1 MNDPDSEY
9 DINTL
14 IQEAQVRWLRPVEIQ
29 FILLNHDGIYPF
41 TEVVPQNP
49 QSGSLFLI
57 NKNVTKSFRKDGHN
71 WKKKRSGRTVAEG
84 HERLKVGGVEVL
96 SCYYAQGA
104 ENPNLRRR
112 IYWMLDQ
119 AYHHIVLVHHRVY
132 TDINEGRRSAESSS
146 TLNFP
151 SASNPGFQI
160 APNQAAASA
169 VSESYGTYLD
179 PSPFGSGSMD
189 LIPDLLDE
197 KMFEEWDSPEDIC
210 SLMDAD
216 EGILAEQRIV
226 ENLNEKSTDTEI
238 LLQKN
243 MSDLDELLAAQ
254 LGPDYG
260 ENVVHSCEI
269 EKPQSTLERDKYTTN
284 PYKHNEEYSYQL
296 QDPSYQLQDPS
307 GNNTQNRNVD
317 IPIFGEASNFYPV
330 ASTQESS
337 LLFAVDNSTN
347 FSYSYGLN
355 TLEADPNSYNT
366 LFDAETQL
374 APIEVVSRLTVAQSQ
389 KFSIQEISPEWGYA
403 AECSKVIITGLFHCN
418 SSEHSWKCMFGD
430 VEVPVEIVQ
439 EGVFRRQTPPQS
451 PGKVTFIQEG
461 VLRCYTPPKSP
472 GKVTLCITTGNRE
485 ACSEIREFEYRT
497 TPTASIRNNNL
508 PKTDG
513 MKSAE
518 ELQLLIRFVQMLLC
532 GSSIN
537 KEDGITSGT
546 NALEKLI
553 ADEYL
558 WENLKHAVLV
568 GSESESRIMD
578 SLLQELLKEKL
589 PQWLHSRFKEKQS
602 PGSTSLKKEQEIIHV
617 VAGLGF
623 EWALN
628 LILSSGIGIN
638 FRDTNGWTALHHAA
652 YFGREEMVVALIVAG
667 ASAGAVT
674 DPTSEDPV
682 GKTPGS
688 IAISR
693 GHKGVAGY
701 LSELALTSHLQSL
714 TLEENDLT
722 KGRSDVEAEI
732 KVESLSIDCTDDH
745 HSLRQSLAAV
755 RNAALA
761 AARIQNAFRAHS
773 FRQRR
778 QKEDLVSVFDEFGIT
793 AADIPALSATSKM
806 GFPKLRDRVLQNAAV
821 VIQKKYRGW
830 SGQRTFLELK
840 RKIILIQAHVRG
852 HQVRRKLFRWAV
864 GILEKVLL
872 RWRRKRVG
880 LRGLR
885 QETELADASDDEDII
900 KVFRKKKVDVTVER
914 AVSWVVSMAH
924 SPGARGQYGRL
935 LESYRQQV
943 KAESCTETSSASR
956 DESDS
961 METNNNDDFFRFPL

>member
-57 NKNVTKSFRKDGHN
+57 NKNVTKYFRKDGHN

-119 AYHHIVLVHHRVY
+119 TYHHIVLVHHRVY

-151 SASNPGFQI
+151 SSSNPGFQI

-197 KMFEEWDSPEDIC
+197 KLFEEWDSPEDIC

-238 LLQKN
+238 LLQQN
-243 MSDLDELLAAQ
+243 MSDMDELLAAQ

-269 EKPQSTLERDKYTTN
+269 EKPQSTSERDKYTTD
-284 PYKHNEEYSYQL
+284 PYKHNEEY
-296 QDPSYQLQDPS
+296 SYQLQDPS

-317 IPIFGEASNFYPV
+317 IPIFGEAPNFYPI

-347 FSYSYGLN
+347 FTYSYGLN
-355 TLEADPNSYNT
+355 TLEADPNCYST

-374 APIEVVSRLTVAQSQ
+374 APIEAVSRLTVAQSQ

-430 VEVPVEIVQ
+430 TEVPVEIVQ
-439 EGVFRRQTPPQS
+439 EGVLRRQTPGQVSLIQEGVLRCHTPPQS
-451 PGKVTFIQEG
+451 PGKV
-461 VLRCYTPPKSP
+461 S
-472 GKVTLCITTGNRE
+472 LCITVGNRE
-485 ACSEIREFEYRT
+485 ACSEIREFEFRT
-497 TPTASIRNNNL
+497 TPTTCIQNNNL

-513 MKSAE
+513 MRSAE
-518 ELQLLIRFVQMLLC
+518 ELQLLIRFVQTLLC
-532 GSSIN
+532 YPSMN

-546 NALEKLI
+546 NASKKLN
-553 ADEYL
+553 ADENL
-558 WENLKHAVLV
+558 WENLKHVVLV
-568 GSESESRIMD
+568 GSETESRILD

-589 PQWLHSRFKEKQS
+589 PQWLHSKFKEGET
-602 PGSTSLKKEQEIIHV
+602 PGSANLKKDQEIIHV

-628 LILSSGIGIN
+628 LILRSGIGIN
-638 FRDTNGWTALHHAA
+638 FRDTNGWTALHYAA

-674 DPTSEDPV
+674 DPTPEDPV
-682 GKTPGS
+682 GQTPGS

-714 TLEENDLT
+714 TLEESDNS
-722 KGRSDVEAEI
+722 KGLSAAVAEI
-732 KVESLSIDCTDDH
+732 EAESLSNGILDCTDDQR
-745 HSLRQSLAAV
+745 SLKQSLEAV
-755 RNAALA
+755 RNAAMA

-773 FRQRR
+773 FRKRK
-778 QKEDLVSVFDEFGIT
+778 QKEDLVSVCHEFGIT

-806 GFPKLRDRVLQNAAV
+806 AFPKLRDQVLQNAAV
-821 VIQKKYRGW
+821 IIQKKYRGW
-830 SGQRTFLELK
+830 SRHRTFLELK

-885 QETELADASDDEDII
+885 QETELADVSDDEDIL
-900 KVFRKKKVDVTVER
+900 KVFRKKKVDVTVEK

-924 SPGARGQYGRL
+924 SPGARGQYRRL

-956 DESDS
+956 EDSDS

>member
-1 MNDPDSEY
+1 MNDPDREY
-9 DINTL
+9 DIDTL
-14 IQEAQVRWLRPVEIQ
+14 IQEARVRWLKPVEIQ

-112 IYWMLDQ
+112 IYWMLDA
-119 AYHHIVLVHHRVY
+119 AYDHIVLVHHRVY
-132 TDINEGRRSAESSS
+132 TDINEGRRNTEASS
-146 TLNFP
+146 TLNLT
-151 SASNPGFQI
+151 STSNPGFQTASI
-160 APNQAAASA
+160 QAAASA
-169 VSESYGTYLD
+169 VSESYGTYQN

-189 LIPDLLDE
+189 VIPDLIDDNNL
-197 KMFEEWDSPEDIC
+197 FGVWDSPEDIC
-210 SLMDAD
+210 SLMDA
-216 EGILAEQRIV
+216 ESIRAEQRMLDD
-226 ENLNEKSTDTEI
+226 LNGKSTDTDI
-238 LLQKN
+238 LLFDQ
-243 MSDLDELLAAQ
+243 DELLAVQPAAE
-254 LGPDYG
+254 YR
-260 ENVVHSCEI
+260 ENVGHSCEI
-269 EKPQSTLERDKYTTN
+269 EKPQSSLERDKYSTD
-284 PYKHNEEYSYQL
+284 PHKHNEEYSYQW
-296 QDPSYQLQDPS
+296 QDPS
-307 GNNTQNRNVD
+307 GNNTQNRNID
-317 IPIFGEASNFYPV
+317 IPIFGDTSNFHPI

-337 LLFAVDNSTN
+337 LLYAV
-347 FSYSYGLN
+347 
-355 TLEADPNSYNT
+355 
-366 LFDAETQL
+366 ETQL
-374 APIEVVSRLTVAQSQ
+374 APVEVISRLTVAQCQ

-403 AECSKVIITGLFHCN
+403 SECSKVIITGLFHCN
-418 SSEHSWKCMFGD
+418 SSAHSWKCMFGD

-451 PGKVTFIQEG
+451 PGQVTFIQEG

-485 ACSEIREFEYRT
+485 ACSQIREFEYCT

-532 GSSIN
+532 DSST
-537 KEDGITSGT
+537 KKKDGITSGT

-589 PQWLHSRFKEKQS
+589 PQWLHSRFKEGES
-602 PGSTSLKKEQEIIHV
+602 PGSTSLKKEQEIIHL

-638 FRDTNGWTALHHAA
+638 FRDTKGWTALHHAA
-652 YFGREEMVVALIVAG
+652 NFGREEMVVALIVAG

-674 DPTSEDPV
+674 DPTPEDPV

-701 LSELALTSHLQSL
+701 LSELALTSHLRSL

-732 KVESLSIDCTDDH
+732 EVESLSIDCTDDH
-745 HSLRQSLAAV
+745 HSLRQSLTAV

-773 FRQRR
+773 FRKRK
-778 QKEDLVSVFDEFGIT
+778 QKEDLVSVCDEFGIT

-885 QETELADASDDEDII
+885 QETESADASDDEDIL

-924 SPGARGQYGRL
+924 SRGARGQYCRL

-943 KAESCTETSSASR
+943 KVESCTETSSASR
-956 DESDS
+956 DDSDS

>member
-9 DINTL
+9 DIKTL
-14 IQEAQVRWLRPVEIQ
+14 IEEARVRWLKPVEIQ
-29 FILLNHDGIYPF
+29 FILLNHGIYPF

-57 NKNVTKSFRKDGHN
+57 NKNVTKNFRKDGHN
-71 WKKKRSGRTVAEG
+71 WKKKKSGRTVAEG

-104 ENPNLRRR
+104 EDPNLRRR

-132 TDINEGRRSAESSS
+132 TDINEGRRNAESSS

-151 SASNPGFQI
+151 STSNSRFQI

-169 VSESYGTYLD
+169 LSEPYGTYLD
-179 PSPFGSGSMD
+179 PRPFGSGSMD
-189 LIPDLLDE
+189 IIPDLFDDNLID
-197 KMFEEWDSPEDIC
+197 EWDSPEDIC

-216 EGILAEQRIV
+216 DSIQRML
-226 ENLNEKSTDTEI
+226 EHLNEKSTDTDV
-238 LLQKN
+238 LLLES
-243 MSDLDELLAAQ
+243 MPDPDELLAVQ
-254 LGPDYG
+254 LGSEYG
-260 ENVVHSCEI
+260 ETVGHSCEI
-269 EKPQSTLERDKYTTN
+269 EKPQSSLERDKYTTD
-284 PYKHNEEYSYQL
+284 PHKHNEEYSYQW
-296 QDPSYQLQDPS
+296 QDPS
-307 GNNTQNRNVD
+307 GNNTQNRNSD
-317 IPIFGEASNFYPV
+317 IPVSGNNSNFYFT

-337 LLFAVDNSTN
+337 LLHAVDNSTN
-347 FSYSYGLN
+347 FLYSYGIS
-355 TLEADPNSYNT
+355 TLEADPNYSST
-366 LFDAETQL
+366 LFDTETQL

-403 AECSKVIITGLFHCN
+403 SECSKVIITGLFHCN
-418 SSEHSWKCMFGD
+418 SSEHSWNCMFGD
-430 VEVPVEIVQ
+430 IEVPVEIVQ
-439 EGVFRRQTPPQS
+439 EGVLRRQTPPQYPGQITYIQEGVLRCHTPPQS
-451 PGKVTFIQEG
+451 PGKVA
-461 VLRCYTPPKSP
+461 
-472 GKVTLCITTGNRE
+472 LCITMGNRE
-485 ACSEIREFEYRT
+485 ACSEIREFEYHT
-497 TPTASIRNNNL
+497 TPTASMQNNNL

-532 GSSIN
+532 YSSIN
-537 KEDGITSGT
+537 KEYGIISGT
-546 NALEKLI
+546 NASEKLN

-558 WENLKHAVLV
+558 WENLNYAVLV

-578 SLLQELLKEKL
+578 TLLQELLKEKL
-589 PQWLHSRFKEKQS
+589 PQWLHSKFKEGES
-602 PGSTSLKKEQEIIHV
+602 PGSTNLKKEQEIIHV

-667 ASAGAVT
+667 ASASAVT
-674 DPTSEDPV
+674 DPMPEDPV

-714 TLEENDLT
+714 TLEEKDHT
-722 KGRSDVEAEI
+722 RAYSEVVAEI
-732 KVESLSIDCTDDH
+732 RVETLSNGILDCTDDQS
-745 HSLRQSLAAV
+745 SLRQSLAAV

-761 AARIQNAFRAHS
+761 AARIQSAFRAHS

-778 QKEDLVSVFDEFGIT
+778 QKEALVSVCDEFGIT
-793 AADIPALSATSKM
+793 AADIPALSATSKV
-806 GFPKLRDRVLQNAAV
+806 GFPKLRDQVLQNAAL

-830 SGQRTFLELK
+830 SGHRAFLELK

-885 QETELADASDDEDII
+885 QETEFADVSDDEEIL
-900 KVFRKKKVDVTVER
+900 KVFRKKKVDVTVEK
-914 AVSWVVSMAH
+914 AVSWVVSMAR
-924 SPGARGQYGRL
+924 SPGARGQYRRL
-935 LESYRQQV
+935 LESYRHQV
-943 KAESCTETSSASR
+943 K
-956 DESDS
+956 
-961 METNNNDDFFRFPL
+961 